1 MKFSILILLIAL
13 NSVAFAQKEKKHLAL
28 VRLDSKYGFI
38 DALGHEVVPVI
49 YDDAGYWGN
58 NLVPVN
64 IGKYTRPQAP
74 VEAAI
79 DPGPMSS
86 KDSAKHNEQYKIVDI
101 EVKKETS
108 GKWGY
113 CNASGALVIPV
124 QFTNTTFFKEGRAG
138 VKINNKWGFIDTKG
152 KVIVKPV
159 YDTVGYFSQGLAVVA
174 KDKKYGYINLNGDEV
189 IKLQYVNAAAFGNG
203 YARVSEKFTGKN
215 RKSIGRLINLKGEV
229 LTGTKYDIE
238 SFVSGNLA
246 SFSLTDAKSEDPFIY
261 GLINTKGQVVAQP
274 IYKEIFDFSDGLA
287 KVMIYKKDKV
297 FNEYNPNYGFIDI
310 NGKEIVKVGLAKA
323 ESFSYGMAVVARFD
337 DKEDGELDHALI
349 NTKGVFILGYNWKQL
364 TLLDRRHLLATPKNK
379 YESIVINVQG
389 KKVSSGESKG
399 IAGLGNGLFAI
410 TNSNEEPIGFIGL
423 DKKITINLAQSKNRK
438 FISYQFGLIRF
449 SNLGN
454 NYEEPAD
461 VKVGLID
468 LKGNVIVKPK
478 YNEIADF
485 EVTDSSL

>member
-1 MKFSILILLIAL
+1 MKFSILILLIAF
-13 NSVAFAQKEKKHLAL
+13 NSIAFAQKEKKHLAR
-28 VRLDSKYGFI
+28 VRLYGKYGFI
-38 DALGHEVVPVI
+38 DGLGHEVVPLI

-79 DPGPMSS
+79 DPGPLNS
-86 KDSAKHNEQYKIVDI
+86 KDSAKHSEQYKIVDI
-101 EVKKETS
+101 EIKKEAS

-124 QFTNTTFFKEGRAG
+124 QFANTTFFNEGMAAVQIDG
-138 VKINNKWGFIDTKG
+138 KWGFIDTKG

-174 KDKKYGYINLNGDEV
+174 KDGNYGYINLKGDEV
-189 IKLQYVNAAAFGNG
+189 IKLKYVNAAAFGKG

-215 RKSIGRLINLKGEV
+215 RTSIGRLINLKGEV
-229 LTGTKYDIE
+229 LTGIKYDVE
-238 SFVSGNLA
+238 SFVSDNLA
-246 SFSLTDAKSEDPFIY
+246 SFSSTDSKSEDPFIY
-261 GLINTKGQVVAQP
+261 GLINTKGHVVAQP
-274 IYKEIFDFSDGLA
+274 IYKEIFSFSDGLA

-310 NGKEIVKVGLAKA
+310 NGKEIVKVELAKA
-323 ESFSYGMAVVARFD
+323 ESFSSGMAVIARFD
-337 DKEDGELDHALI
+337 DKDDGELDHALI
-349 NTKGVFILGYNWKQL
+349 NTKGAFILGYNWKQL
-364 TLLDRRHLLATPKNK
+364 TLLDSRHLLATPKSK

-389 KKVSSGESKG
+389 KKVSSVESKG

-423 DKKITINLAQSKNRK
+423 DKKIAINFAQSKDRK
-438 FISYQFGLIRF
+438 FLSYQFGLIRF
-449 SNLGN
+449 SNWGN
-454 NYEEPAD
+454 NNEDPAD
-461 VKVGLID
+461 VKIGLID
-468 LKGNVIVKPK
+468 LKGTVIVKPK

-485 EVTDSSL
+485 ELTDITL